1 MEKVTIDLANCYGI
15 KSLKKEFDFSKVSA
29 YALYAPNGVMKSS
42 LAQTFQ
48 DAVDGKPS
56 TDRFFPKRVSVR
68 KISDESG
75 KEIGA
80 DHLFVVLPYSSVLG
94 VSEKTCTLLIE
105 PKLKKEFEELVKA
118 AAAAQVDLLKAVKQ
132 QAKSKADF
140 GVEISMAFTRRP
152 DDLNT
157 ALTRIEREIPK
168 DAKDA
173 PYGDVLYDTIF
184 NEKVA
189 AALDSK
195 GLKADVEEYVRRY
208 NDLLSKSTFFKG
220 GTFDYYN
227 AGQIAKSLT
236 DNGFFSAKH
245 TVTLNAATGNKE
257 VKSRKD
263 LEAIISE
270 EKETI
275 LSDPALRKKF
285 EDISAQL
292 NRNAELREFCR
303 YLQGNAAILARMSD
317 PDKFKEDVLK
327 SYLFSVRDKYEDWL
341 GKFDAAAKRRKE
353 IEEEAAKTTTRWEV
367 VIDIFNDRF
376 VVPFKLEAKNK
387 AQVVV
392 GHDSIIDLGF
402 TYIDGAESVPVEHD
416 ALMKSLSTGERKALY
431 ILNVI
436 FEIETRR
443 AANTETLFVV
453 DDVADSFDYQNK
465 YAIIQYLRE
474 ISQDGLFKLLIMTHN
489 FDFFRTLESRFVG
502 YPNCFMAIKTAKGV
516 EIHQALG
523 IKNLFKYSLKKDF
536 FNDDKKKIASIPF
549 LRNLIENTVGD
560 TDPNYV
566 TLTAAV
572 HWKPGE
578 TDKLTVAEIDS
589 IFNGLCKTKGS
600 SKDAGRLLCDV
611 IESAAKACMSGA
623 PGINIENK
631 IVLAIGIRLS
641 AERFVIDKLAD
652 PPFVAGIKSNQTH
665 HLIKEFKGRNANAKD
680 VIAVLDQVDI
690 MTPENIHVNA
700 FMYEPIVDMG
710 DDQLR
715 RLYDKVTSLK

>member
-1 MEKVTIDLANCYGI
+1 MDKVTIDLTNCYGI
-15 KSLKKEFDFSKVSA
+15 KSLKKEFDFSKGSA

-56 TDRFFPKRVSVR
+56 TDRFFPKRPSTR

-75 KEIGA
+75 KEIGS
-80 DHLFVVLPYSSVLG
+80 DHLFVVLPYSSLLG

-118 AAAAQVDLLKAVKQ
+118 AGDAQVELLKAVKQ

-140 GVEISMAFTRRP
+140 GVEISIAFTHRP

-168 DAKDA
+168 DSKDA
-173 PYGDVLYDTIF
+173 PYGDVVYDTIF
-184 NEKVA
+184 NEKVVT
-189 AALDSK
+189 ALESK
-195 GLKADVEEYVRRY
+195 GLKAAVEEYVRRY
-208 NDLLSKSTFFKG
+208 NDLLSKSTFFRG

-245 TVTLNAATGNKE
+245 TVTLNAASGNKE
-257 VKSRKD
+257 IKSRKE
-263 LEAIISE
+263 LEEIISQ
-270 EKETI
+270 EKEKI
-275 LSDPALRKKF
+275 LSDAALRKKF
-285 EDISAQL
+285 DDIATQL
-292 NRNAELREFCR
+292 NRNNELREFCR
-303 YLQGNAAILARMSD
+303 YLQGNEAILARMND

-327 SYLFSVRDKYEDWL
+327 SYLYAVRDKYEDWL
-341 GKFDAAAKRRKE
+341 HKFDAAAKRRKA
-353 IEEEAAKTTTRWEV
+353 IEEEAAKTTTRWEI

-392 GHDSIIDLGF
+392 GHETIIDLGF
-402 TYIDGAESVPVEHD
+402 TYIDGTESVAVEHD

-443 AANTETLFVV
+443 ATNTETLFVV

-502 YPNCFMAIKTAKGV
+502 YPNCFMAIKTSKGV

-523 IKNLFKYSLKKDF
+523 IKNLFNNSLKKDF
-536 FNDDKKKIASIPF
+536 FKDDKKKIASIPF
-549 LRNLIENTVGD
+549 LRNLIV
-560 TDPNYV
+560 V
-566 TLTAAV
+566 
-572 HWKPGE
+572 
-578 TDKLTVAEIDS
+578 
-589 IFNGLCKTKGS
+589 LC
-600 SKDAGRLLCDV
+600 
-611 IESAAKACMSGA
+611 
-623 PGINIENK
+623 
-631 IVLAIGIRLS
+631 
-641 AERFVIDKLAD
+641 
-652 PPFVAGIKSNQTH
+652 
-665 HLIKEFKGRNANAKD
+665 
-680 VIAVLDQVDI
+680 
-690 MTPENIHVNA
+690 
-700 FMYEPIVDMG
+700 
-710 DDQLR
+710 
-715 RLYDKVTSLK
+715 